1 MALSERQP
9 TLSAMLICERVIR
22 EAETGLVSL
31 IGVFEGVQSPQRPTV
46 VPALWV
52 YAKITDAQGEYEFRL
67 DIVRRNDEQQIAQ
80 AAIPGLRLD
89 DPLQPGEVIIQL
101 GGLKF
106 EEAGHYDFRLYA
118 NGRFVGTKSL
128 LVQFRQGENA

>member
-9 TLSAMLICERVIR
+9 TLNAMLICERVIR

-80 AAIPGLRLD
+80 AAIPGLRRRS
-89 DPLQPGEVIIQL
+89 
-101 GGLKF
+101 K
-106 EEAGHYDFRLYA
+106 
-118 NGRFVGTKSL
+118 TM
-128 LVQFRQGENA
+128 